1 MPREAHCIILFSKNP
16 DLPLLSVR
24 YCSNC
29 GAERVAD
36 AAFCHKC
43 GTSFAG
49 PVQSKDH
56 FNTGLLLI
64 RIGAVLA
71 VTLPLLTIAGVNV
84 FSGGAFMGAM
94 PGMFAGVVAIIIG
107 MGVLFGAIAFKFHQD
122 IAGGNYDRIVHTFV
136 LAAVMFFLGSNI
148 AGIVVGIGAF
158 LCYNSPRR
166 MAKPTL

>member
-1 MPREAHCIILFSKNP
+1 M
-16 DLPLLSVR
+16 LSVR

-36 AAFCHKC
+36 ASFCHQC
-43 GTSFAG
+43 GASFKNSTQG
-49 PVQSKDH
+49 KDN
-56 FNTGLLLI
+56 FKLGLLLI

-71 VTLPLLTIAGVNV
+71 VTLPLLTIAGINV

-94 PGMFAGVVAIIIG
+94 PGMFAGVVAVIIG

-122 IAGGNYDRIVHTFV
+122 IEAGNYERIVHTMI

-166 MAKPTL
+166 MAQANKP